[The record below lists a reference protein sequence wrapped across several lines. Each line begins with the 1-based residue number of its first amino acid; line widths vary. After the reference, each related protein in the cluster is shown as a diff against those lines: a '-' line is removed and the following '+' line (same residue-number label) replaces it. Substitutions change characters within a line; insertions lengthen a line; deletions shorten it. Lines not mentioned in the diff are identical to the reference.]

1 MQELIKVATNSQ
13 GERVVSAREL
23 YEFLGMNNAVF
34 ARWSKKNIEENQFA
48 IENEDWAM
56 LNIMLSNGNQ
66 TKDYALS
73 LDFSKRISMMAR
85 TEKGEQLRNY
95 FIECEKALKA
105 TVPVAISIED
115 ALIQQLLVTKAIRIE
130 QEQIRAKQ
138 VEQDARI
145 LQIEAKT
152 TTRPEYFT
160 VMGYAILQGARV
172 GLSLAAQI
180 GKKAKTICS
189 TKGYHIDKIHDPR
202 FGQVGCYP
210 ADVLKEVFN
219 TTTFS

>member
-23 YEFLGMNNAVF
+23 YEFLEVKTEF
-34 ARWSKKNIEENQFA
+34 SKWCTRMFEYGFEEDKDYSLVKIGERSAHNK
-48 IENEDWAM
+48 
-56 LNIMLSNGNQ
+56 
-66 TKDYALS
+66 TDYALT
-73 LDFSKRISMMAR
+73 LDTSKEIAMLQRSDKGKQAR
-85 TEKGEQLRNY
+85 QY
-95 FIECEKALKA
+95 FLECERAMKQAA
-105 TVPVAISIED
+105 PVAISIED
-115 ALIQQLLVTKAIRIE
+115 ALIQQLQVTKAIRIE
-130 QEQIRAKQ
+130 QEQLRAKQ
-138 VEQDARI
+138 IEQDARI

-160 VMGYAILQGARV
+160 VMGYAILSGAKV

-180 GKKAKTICS
+180 GRKAKSICS
-189 TKGYHIDKIHDPR
+189 ERGYHIDKIHDPR

-219 TTTFS
+219 TTTF